1 MANKGKRKHKSQ
13 SYLLDLCNREKY
25 NWFSVLL
32 QFRASVIP
40 AIWPR
45 VAFCTAFAVLIT
57 ALNHFKYSVA
67 LPSLSIV
74 VPSIV
79 LGLLLV
85 FRTNTAYERYWEG
98 RKLWGMANINIRNFA
113 RTLWVVIPEKTPA
126 DRQSKKEIL
135 WMLLAFMV
143 TTKLHLRNEPID
155 HGGQLKEL
163 LSEEKYLKLHSADS
177 PPLEIA
183 FWIGDFL
190 QEKHEKGYIDSYRLG
205 YMFKSVDVLVEVFS
219 GCERILRTPIPLA
232 YSIHLKQMLMLYCLT
247 LPFQVINDALWW
259 TPLIVSLISFAVF
272 GIEEIG
278 IEIEN
283 PFGYD
288 TNDLPLNTF
297 CQNMKKDMDGLMNLE
312 PSLGKKLLKEDR
324 QKFDPKNWN

>member
-1 MANKGKRKHKSQ
+1 MANTRKNKSKCA
-13 SYLLDLCNREKY
+13 LLNIWSREKE
-25 NWFSVLL
+25 NWFGVLL

-40 AIWPR
+40 AILPR
-45 VAFCTAFAVLIT
+45 VIFCAAFAVFIS
-57 ALNHFKYSVA
+57 ALHDLDYPVA
-67 LPSLSIV
+67 LPTLSLV

-98 RKLWGMANINIRNFA
+98 RKLWGVANNTIRNFA
-113 RTLWVVIPEKTPA
+113 RTIWVVIPEKTSD
-126 DRQSKKEIL
+126 DREEKKDAL
-135 WMLLAFMV
+135 KLLLAFIV
-143 TTKLHLRNEPID
+143 ATKLHLRNEPANYQD
-155 HGGQLKEL
+155 ELKEL
-163 LSEEKYLKLHSADS
+163 LSEKKYQKLQQMKT

-183 FWIGDFL
+183 FWIGDYL
-190 QEKHEKGYIDSYRLG
+190 QQKYEQSYIDSYQINNLFKFLDMLVDILG
-205 YMFKSVDVLVEVFS
+205 
-219 GCERILRTPIPLA
+219 GCERILKTPIPLA

-247 LPFQVINDALWW
+247 LPFQVIQDAQWW

-288 TNDLPLNTF
+288 TNDLPLDTF
-297 CQNMKKDMDGLMNLE
+297 CNNMKKNMEDLMTLE
-312 PSLGKKLLKEDR
+312 PSVRKNSLRDR
-324 QKFDPKNWN
+324 IQQRSEL